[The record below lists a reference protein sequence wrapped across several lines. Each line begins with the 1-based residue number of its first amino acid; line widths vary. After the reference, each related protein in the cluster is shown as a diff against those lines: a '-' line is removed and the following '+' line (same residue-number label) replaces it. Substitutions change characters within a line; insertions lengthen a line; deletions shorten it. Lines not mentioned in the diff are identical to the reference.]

1 MLERLQRAG
10 RSVQAFVLPA
20 SIAGVA
26 LVAYFA
32 ATLWPDVYRGVPD
45 SIPVKAI
52 SATCAAGAAQAPCA
66 VNVFRLN
73 PGRFYL
79 RTAGPASSMTVLIDD
94 PAAVARSRVLLA
106 RPEAPGRLIVDASG
120 GEAHAEGLAR
130 NVAAPFRRVLV
141 ATSESPSPLNRI
153 TFVPTESNSPIVVSE
168 LGLFESDRDLIRSS
182 RQPFQRISG
191 VAFYS
196 TVVVSMTLAVCAFVV
211 AAAFVAPGV
220 MSRPAPW
227 LLVSLCAAICVIDL
241 GTMFSPYWSHDI
253 RSMYGAELIAS
264 GFNGNLTGGLYE
276 GSRLVQGLGQTTE
289 PHTVPWHRMPG
300 YGLFC
305 ALAAVI
311 GQTTDVVEIAMVV
324 VVLQVILYA
333 AAVGVFVA
341 VARRPFGVP
350 VACLLGV
357 LITLLPK
364 QLNYT
369 QADTIIASLALLV
382 LSALLIY
389 LGSETSSAP
398 APFSAFVLVNVSF
411 ALWFA
416 MRTDV
421 LPGWVVVSA
430 VLAGRR
436 WWRFGV
442 TAVLIAAIAV
452 PWALYK
458 RQYRHEFN
466 LLPTN
471 TGEVLFL
478 SLCEAPG
485 AFPYECTDNGYVEW
499 SRRAGHPDATSQSAS
514 TLATAEVIRYW
525 ATYPVHFS
533 FMVWYKFRRSVF
545 GESWPGFR
553 SRLSILYGGFVREVG
568 LFIVLLTVLGVALAV
583 NHQRRRSLL
592 LGWVLFLNMPT
603 FFLVFASNGRFY
615 PAAGVSLLVS
625 AVPLLFEPGLYAQM
639 RRHRYR
645 AVLVLACAVLFVA
658 EGRRVEDWVRGNDAL
673 HYWAPILDPKHSS
686 IGLVVR

>member
-1 MLERLQRAG
+1 
-10 RSVQAFVLPA
+10 
-20 SIAGVA
+20 VA
-26 LVAYFA
+26 
-32 ATLWPDVYRGVPD
+32 D
-45 SIPVKAI
+45 
-52 SATCAAGAAQAPCA
+52 APCA

-79 RTAGPASSMTVLIDD
+79 NTTGPASSMTVLIDD
-94 PAAVARSRVLLA
+94 PPAVARSRVLLA
-106 RPEAPGRLIVDASG
+106 RPETPGRLIVGASG
-120 GEAHAEGLAR
+120 RAAHADALTK

-141 ATSESPSPLNRI
+141 ATSELPLPPTRI
-153 TFVPTESNSPIVVSE
+153 TFVPTQSSSPIVVSE
-168 LGLFESDRDLIRSS
+168 LGLFEAERDLIRSTM
-182 RQPFQRISG
+182 QPFQRISG
-191 VAFYS
+191 ASFYS
-196 TVVVSMTLAVCAFVV
+196 TVVVAITFAVCAFVV
-211 AAAFVAPGV
+211 AAAFLAPGV

-227 LLVSLCAAICVIDL
+227 LLVVLSAAICVIDL

-264 GFNGNLTGGLYE
+264 RFNGNLTGGLYE

-289 PHTVPWHRMPG
+289 PGTVPWHRMPG

-305 ALAAVI
+305 ALAAVV
-311 GQTTDVVEIAMVV
+311 GHTTDVVEIAMVV

-333 AAVGVFVA
+333 SAIGVFVA

-357 LITLLPK
+357 LIALLPK

-369 QADTIIASLALLV
+369 QADSVIASLALLV
-382 LSALLIY
+382 LSAVLIY
-389 LGSETSSAP
+389 LGSETSGAP
-398 APFSAFVLVNVSF
+398 ASCSAFVLVNAAF
-411 ALWFA
+411 ALWFS

-421 LPGWVVVSA
+421 LPGWIVMSA

-436 WWRFGV
+436 WWRVGV

-471 TGEVLFL
+471 TGEVLML

-485 AFPYECTDNGYVEW
+485 AFPYECTDNGYFEW
-499 SRRAGHPDATSQSAS
+499 ARRAGHPDSSSQSAS
-514 TLATAEVIRYW
+514 TQATVEVLRHW

-533 FMVWYKFRRSVF
+533 FMVWYKLRRSVF

-553 SRLSILYGGFVREVG
+553 SRLSVVYGGWAREVG
-568 LFIVLLTVLGVALAV
+568 LFIVLLTVFGLALAV

-592 LGWVLFLNMPT
+592 LGWALVLNMPI
-603 FFLVFASNGRFY
+603 FFLVFDSNGRFNT
-615 PAAGVSLLVS
+615 AAGVSLLVS

-645 AVLVLACAVLFVA
+645 VVLVLACAALFVT

-686 IGLVVR
+686 MEFVVR